1 MVNNESIPTRMDE
14 SKMNPMT
21 RTRSYQEAQASQRFA
36 QQQAANQSAKDS
48 ELSHRAK
55 LRNLD
60 DDELRAA
67 CGAGPTNLGA
77 PPRRR

>member
-1 MVNNESIPTRMDE
+1 MHVYHYTSQAQKDLAV
-14 SKMNPMT
+14 KQLHA
-21 RTRSYQEAQASQRFA
+21 QEK
-36 QQQAANQSAKDS
+36 AANQSAKDS

-55 LRNLD
+55 SRQLD

>member
-1 MVNNESIPTRMDE
+1 MHISHYT
-14 SKMNPMT
+14 S
-21 RTRSYQEAQASQRFA
+21 QAQKDLAAKQLHASQKA
-36 QQQAANQSAKDS
+36 SIQSAKES
-48 ELSHRAK
+48 ELAHRAK
-55 LRNLD
+55 PRQLD